1 MKIIKSNEIQK
12 VGISYAVYVDEDIIT
27 TTSTH
32 ISKEVRVK
40 RATHLRGVE
49 PRSSPILLGFPRYSV
64 AYSRGSSRSLRSLG
78 ACYARFSLLSSPI
91 LVF

>member
-12 VGISYAVYVDEDIIT
+12 VGISYAVYVDEDIVT

-40 RATHLRGVE
+40 RATHLRDAFAGVLA
-49 PRSSPILLGFPRYSV
+49 RSSPT
-64 AYSRGSSRSLRSLG
+64 
-78 ACYARFSLLSSPI
+78 